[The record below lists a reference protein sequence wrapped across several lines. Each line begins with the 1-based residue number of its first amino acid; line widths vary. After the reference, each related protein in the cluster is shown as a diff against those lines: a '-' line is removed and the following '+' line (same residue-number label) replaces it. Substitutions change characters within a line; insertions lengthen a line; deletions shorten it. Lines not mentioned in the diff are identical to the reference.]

1 MEVRSE
7 TGHYHMYMAVAA
19 PFNDG
24 FHQSRAWGWLRR
36 VVSAIEAT
44 PSCPGT
50 LLLLLH
56 RRRAAH
62 SYLLFPE
69 DAFSPQSALDVA
81 AGPLAFPRTHGRPLK
96 SCPSPNHR
104 LPSSQFHASCCSFL
118 GGFQQRQQ
126 TSTSRTMRSIILPG
140 LLASLASVQAQ
151 TFTDCNPTERECPLP
166 ATPSPSLETDADF
179 AQSNAPPN
187 QDSPPRL
194 TPSTSPRAR
203 ILPTGSTPAPARSI
217 SPRLELR
224 LQS

>member
-7 TGHYHMYMAVAA
+7 TGHYHMYMGVAA

-69 DAFSPQSALDVA
+69 DAFSPQSVLDVA

-96 SCPSPNHR
+96 VLPVPQPSSLHLHSSTHLVAHFLVAFNNVNKHQHLAPCVALSCPAFWH
-104 LPSSQFHASCCSFL
+104 
-118 GGFQQRQQ
+118 
-126 TSTSRTMRSIILPG
+126 
-140 LLASLASVQAQ
+140 
-151 TFTDCNPTERECPLP
+151 
-166 ATPSPSLETDADF
+166 PSLRSKRRHSPTATQRSVSALF
-179 AQSNAPPN
+179 QPPL
-187 QDSPPRL
+187 SLPRD
-194 TPSTSPRAR
+194 RR
-203 ILPTGSTPAPARSI
+203 
-217 SPRLELR
+217 
-224 LQS
+224 